1 MAIRFVNNMFIS
13 AININQHIEYL
24 YYIITLIYIVIVFS
38 RIDQTV
44 ITVYYYQYRANDLI
58 ERLQITKV

>member
-1 MAIRFVNNMFIS
+1 M
-13 AININQHIEYL
+13 
-24 YYIITLIYIVIVFS
+24 VIVFS
-38 RIDQTV
+38 RIDQIL

>member
-1 MAIRFVNNMFIS
+1 MAILFVNNMFIS